1 MAVSQTLAG
10 QILAGAGDHDATG
23 IVFDSVTSPVDTTLG
38 ALVADAER
46 AAGALR
52 GLGVEPGDVVAVQL
66 PGTYEGAVAQAA
78 VALAGAV
85 LLPIVMIYGR
95 RELDFILRQS
105 RAKVLV
111 TAGVWRGRDHAAVAA
126 GLPGRGG
133 PRVIVVAGEGPVP
146 DGMTP
151 FADLLGRRAL
161 PYRAPELDPSA
172 RAMLVYT
179 SGTTADPKGVQH
191 THRSLLA
198 ETSSQVMLRSA
209 EPGKRH
215 LSLFPPGHVGGLL
228 GLLRVLV
235 HGSPTAVMD
244 SWDPARAAGL
254 VDRHGLT
261 VAVGAPVQLA
271 GLLDVQERGVASLAT
286 LREFLTGA
294 ASVPPAL
301 IRRAD
306 AAGIAAYR
314 SYGSSEHPTVSSGV
328 VDEPLEQRA
337 TTDGLV
343 IEGNEVRL
351 VDDDGKDVPDGA
363 LGEIVSRGAELFAGY
378 SDERLNRE
386 AFLPGGWYRSGD
398 LGRLSADGHLTVVDR
413 KKDVIIR
420 GGENISS
427 QEVEAILAEHPA
439 VTEVAAFAVA
449 DHRLGERVGVAVV
462 LRPGGLLALD
472 DVRAHF
478 AAAGAA
484 RQKTPEHLVVVEE
497 LPRTSSGKV
506 RKHVLRAAH
515 QAPPA

>member
-1 MAVSQTLAG
+1 MAACQTLAR
-10 QILAGAGDHDATG
+10 QILASAGDHDATRV
-23 IVFDSVTSPVDTTLG
+23 VFDSATRPVDTTLG

-52 GLGVEPGDVVAVQL
+52 GLGIEPGDVVAVQL
-66 PGTYEGAVAQAA
+66 PGTYEGAVAQTA
-78 VALAGAV
+78 VALAGGV
-85 LLPIVMIYGR
+85 LLPIVMIYGP

-105 RAKVLV
+105 GAKALV
-111 TAGVWRGRDHAAVAA
+111 TAGMWRGRDHAAVAA

-133 PRVIVVAGEGPVP
+133 PRTIVVAGEGSVP

-151 FADLLGRRAL
+151 FADLLGSRAL
-161 PYRAPELDPSA
+161 PFRAPELDPSA

-198 ETSSQVMLRSA
+198 ETFSAIMLRDT
-209 EPGKRH
+209 EQGNRH
-215 LSLFPPGHVGGLL
+215 LSLFPPGHVAGLL

-235 HGSPTAVMD
+235 HGVSTAVMD
-244 SWDPARAAGL
+244 SWDPVRAGGL
-254 VDRHGLT
+254 IDRHQLT

-271 GLLDVQERGVASLAT
+271 GLLDLKDRGVASLAT
-286 LREFLTGA
+286 LGEFMTGA

-306 AAGIAAYR
+306 AAGVAAYR
-314 SYGSSEHPTVSSGV
+314 CYGSSEHPTVSSGGA
-328 VDEPLEQRA
+328 DEPLEQRA

-343 IEGNEVRL
+343 IEGSEVRL

-363 LGEIVSRGAELFAGY
+363 PGEIVSRGPELFAGY
-378 SDERLNRE
+378 TEERLNRE

-398 LGRLSADGHLTVVDR
+398 IGRLSADGHLTVVDR

-420 GGENISS
+420 SGENISS

-439 VTEVAAFAVA
+439 VAEAAAFAVA

-462 LRPGGLLALD
+462 LRPGGSLALGE
-472 DVRAHF
+472 VQAHF
-478 AAAGAA
+478 EAAGAA
-484 RQKTPEHLVVVEE
+484 RQKTPEHLVLVGE

-515 QAPPA
+515 QPPSR